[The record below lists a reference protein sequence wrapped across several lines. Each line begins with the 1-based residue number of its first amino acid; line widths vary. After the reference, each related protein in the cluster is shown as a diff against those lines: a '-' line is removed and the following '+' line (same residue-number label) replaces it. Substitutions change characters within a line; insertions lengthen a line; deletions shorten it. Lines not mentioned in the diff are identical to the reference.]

1 MNEEKANQINLATYQ
16 NNLGWKNK
24 LGRLCWNVFSFF
36 FFRPFILNVFNP
48 YRIFIL
54 RMFGAQVSYKSVI
67 HASVKI
73 WAPWNLEMHP
83 YATLAPDVDCYNPG
97 KITVM
102 SNSTVSQKA
111 YLCAASHDI
120 SLSHHP
126 LITSPITI
134 EDQAW
139 VAADAFIGPGV
150 TIGQGSVV
158 GARTVVFKNV
168 APWTV
173 VRGNPAEFVK
183 ERVLKN

>member
-1 MNEEKANQINLATYQ
+1 MMESNTPKVNLAEYK
-16 NNLGWKNK
+16 NELGWKNK
-24 LGRLCWNVFSFF
+24 LGRLIWNIFSFF
-36 FFRPFILNVFNP
+36 LFRPFIPNLFNS

-54 RMFGAQVSYKSVI
+54 RLFGAQVSYQSVV

-83 YATLAPDVDCYNPG
+83 YATLAPYVDCYNPG
-97 KITVM
+97 KITV
-102 SNSTVSQKA
+102 NAYSTVSQKA

-126 LITSPITI
+126 LITAPITI
-134 EDQAW
+134 EDQVW

-150 TIGQGSVV
+150 TLGQGSVI

-168 APWTV
+168 DPWTV
-173 VRGNPAEFVK
+173 VRGNPAVFVK
-183 ERVLKN
+183 ERIIKN

>member
-1 MNEEKANQINLATYQ
+1 MEKETTHINLSNYQ
-16 NNLGWKNK
+16 NNLGWQNK
-24 LGRLCWNVFSFF
+24 LGRLVWNIFSFF
-36 FFRPFILNVFNP
+36 LFRPFILNIFNS

-54 RMFGAQVSYKSVI
+54 RLFGAKISYKSVV

-73 WAPWNLEMHP
+73 WAPWNLEMQE
-83 YATLAPDVDCYNPG
+83 YATLAPEVDCYNPG
-97 KITVM
+97 KIIVM

-126 LITSPITI
+126 LVISPITI

-139 VAADAFIGPGV
+139 VAADAFVGPGT
-150 TIGQGSVV
+150 TIGQGAVV
-158 GARTVVFKNV
+158 GARAVVFKNV

-173 VRGNPAEFVK
+173 VRGNPAVFVK
-183 ERVLKN
+183 DRILKN

>member
-1 MNEEKANQINLATYQ
+1 METNTPKINIAEYKNE
-16 NNLGWKNK
+16 LGIKNK
-24 LGRLCWNVFSFF
+24 LGRLIWNVFSFF

-54 RMFGAQVSYKSVI
+54 KLFGAQVSYQSVV

-83 YATLAPDVDCYNPG
+83 YATLAPMVDCYNPG
-97 KITVM
+97 RIIIKAQT
-102 SNSTVSQKA
+102 TVSQKA
-111 YLCAASHDI
+111 YLCAASHNI

-126 LITSPITI
+126 LIISPITI

-150 TIGQGSVV
+150 TVGQGAVV
-158 GARTVVFKNV
+158 GARAVVFQNV

-183 ERVLKN
+183 NRILKD